1 MKKNYS
7 QNTTLL
13 TKGRR
18 TAYALVLAVSLSA
31 SALTACQSQPAA
43 STADYIGID
52 AAKEAAL
59 KAAGISA
66 DQASF
71 SAAGLDSRDGIFY
84 YQVIFTEN
92 GVEREYDIDAVT
104 GVVIEE
110 KILTA
115 ASAEETAAEGQ
126 TAAAPSS
133 AEAQTAAGTSPA
145 EAQTAAGTSPA
156 EAQTAAGTSPASSI
170 DEESA
175 LSAALEHAGVA
186 REDIYRTRVN
196 RDREDGLMVFEVE
209 FTTAD
214 GTEYEYKINQ
224 ADGSILSFSQD
235 THVPYTPSSGT
246 EGLISEDTA
255 RQTILARVPGASAA
269 DISLFLDEDDGRLEY
284 EGHLAYGDMFYE
296 FKIDAYSGTVTE
308 WEAEARRPRS

>member
-133 AEAQTAAGTSPA
+133 A